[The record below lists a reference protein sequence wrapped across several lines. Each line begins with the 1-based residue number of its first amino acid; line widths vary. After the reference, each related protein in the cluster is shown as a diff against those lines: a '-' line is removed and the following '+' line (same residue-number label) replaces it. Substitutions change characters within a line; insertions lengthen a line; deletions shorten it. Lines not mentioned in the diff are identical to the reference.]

1 MMQSKAEGG
10 MMMVIPSVVLLD
22 EGLPLSARVLYGIIT
37 WRCNQD
43 AYTRATNKKLG
54 EDLGVSAKRV
64 SSLLSLLEE
73 RGHIQTAI
81 KYKENSKEILYR
93 CIFPVMKSTKERV
106 MAEICADPPPQ
117 NEDTPPLKQAYL
129 PVNGG
134 IPLPQNK
141 EVICNNKIEH
151 TGEHTESPPYS
162 PPTGDAPPK
171 KSRRKAARTEPEYRP
186 DWFVRFWALYPRRTA
201 RAAAVRAWD
210 KLRPDLDLCRVM
222 TAAIKAQMQTPQW
235 REGPDHIPHPAT
247 WLNGARW
254 LDEVAPAPP
263 PDSTGWAPDPE
274 VY

>member
-1 MMQSKAEGG
+1 MQNS
-10 MMMVIPSVVLLD
+10 IIWD
-22 EGLPLSARVLYGIIT
+22 ENLSAMARF
-37 WRCNQD
+37 
-43 AYTRATNKKLG
+43 
-54 EDLGVSAKRV
+54 
-64 SSLLSLLEE
+64 SLIAMLSLPDRWDYSVRGMAAMLKVSKDTMGKYLRELEAAGYL
-73 RGHIQTAI
+73 RRSQVQSGAGRFSATQYT
-81 KYKENSKEILYR
+81 L
-93 CIFPVMKSTKERV
+93 T
-106 MAEICADPPPQ
+106 
-117 NEDTPPLKQAYL
+117 DTPGDFGDEAGGEPCPKISDTEAPCPNL
-129 PVNGG
+129 PDPEKPDPKKSPQKIRTEEKNGT
-134 IPLPQNK
+134 
-141 EVICNNKIEH
+141 E
-151 TGEHTESPPYS
+151 ESPPYS

-171 KSRRKAARTEPEYRP
+171 KSGRRPARTEPVYRP

-254 LDEVAPAPP
+254 LDEVAAAPP